1 MKIGI
6 VGLGDMGR
14 LFAHTWAKAGYK
26 VMGCDLPIH
35 LEALTTEFSVY
46 AEVEITSSGIEVVR
60 SCDFI
65 LYSVEATKLKSVVQS
80 LGPST
85 KYGAIVAGQ
94 TSIKAPEIEAFEQ
107 YLPKDT
113 HIITLHALF
122 GPNVSPIGQK
132 LVRIKYRCSS
142 QEKEAMANQ
151 IIQAIGSEV
160 IDLDTPEIHDKMMA
174 DIQAITHIG
183 FESIGTAFMHR
194 KIYPWEEGAQHNGLD
209 TIKLLLTLRIY
220 SYKSHV
226 YSGLALMNPAARHDV
241 RIYAK
246 SELDLFGS
254 MISENFQKVNRK
266 IREARDQVFKDYQ
279 GKLMLEDSIMS
290 EYSLNPTLS
299 HKPNSHLSLLSM
311 VMAWKNLGTNPYQNL
326 VCQTPPFRI
335 RVGMAEYLMMNEDLL
350 TESIHTA
357 VYDKSIRQDDLAFHT
372 AVHEWANIIEK
383 GDFASY
389 HQQFEAT
396 KRFLSPRLEE
406 GRQKSTLLINR
417 LHESRTK

>member
-6 VGLGDMGR
+6 IGLGDMGR
-14 LFAHTWAKAGYK
+14 LFAHTWAKAGFT
-26 VMGCDLPIH
+26 VIGCDLPPH
-35 LEALTTEFSVY
+35 VEALQIEFSGYPNVS
-46 AEVEITSSGIEVVR
+46 ITSSGIEVVR

-65 LYSVEATKLKSVVQS
+65 LYSVEATKLKSVVAAF
-80 LGPST
+80 GPST
-85 KYGAIVAGQ
+85 KFGAIVAGQ
-94 TSIKAPEIEAFEQ
+94 TSIKAPEIEAFEE

-113 HIITLHALF
+113 NIITLHALF

-132 LVRIKYRCSS
+132 MVRINYRCHS
-142 QEKEAMANQ
+142 QEKEFEANH
-151 IIQAIGSEV
+151 IIEAIGADV
-160 IDLDTPEIHDKMMA
+160 VDLETPDMHDKMMA

-194 KIYPWEEGAQHNGLD
+194 RVYPWENSTQTNGLD
-209 TIKLLLTLRIY
+209 NIKLLLTLRIY

-226 YSGLALMNPAARHDV
+226 YSGLALMNPAARRDV

-246 SELDLFGS
+246 SELDLFGA
-254 MISENFQKVNRK
+254 MISENFQKVNKK
-266 IREARDQVFKDYQ
+266 IREARDQVFRDFE
-279 GKLMLEDSIMS
+279 GKLMLEDSLMS
-290 EYSLNPTLS
+290 EYSLHPSLP

-326 VCQTPPFRI
+326 VCQTPPFRL

-350 TESIHTA
+350 TESIKTA

-389 HQQFEAT
+389 HQQFETT
-396 KRFLSPRLEE
+396 KKFLAPRLQE
-406 GRQKSTLLINR
+406 GRDKSTLLISR
-417 LHESRTK
+417 LHESRP